1 MNITKSL
8 YVAYTQCPAL
18 VWNNLFNPLPDEGNN
33 KRAVEGERVGIFAR
47 DYFDNWEMY
56 DFYNPQ
62 TKPGVYAEYIFKYKD
77 MECRVDMLVIN
88 ADKTIDIYE
97 VKSVNDV
104 EKDKYLEDISFQYY
118 VVSNAIK
125 SVGMTVRSAILMCFN
140 RDYVYDGKQYDL
152 KQLFKVI
159 DMTNAII
166 ERLSAVEDNINSLR
180 NLDPNTCPKCPF
192 TGGCKD
198 QHETCRYLDRC
209 KALYGLAKEH
219 SAFELYGN
227 AGKMKLIEEGLLSWD
242 QIYYARKAD
251 LSDFNRTMIECYLNN
266 VNHTVCRKAELEE
279 YLSKIVY
286 PIYFFDFEG
295 VQETIPVYPNS
306 RPYEQIPFQYSLHIS
321 ESINDT
327 EEEIVKRHR
336 EFLGN
341 GVDDPR
347 EDLIKQMIKDLGDK
361 GSIIVYHE
369 TYEKGRI
376 SELIRDYP
384 QYKMEL
390 EPLLDRVVDLEKAF
404 KYHPDYQYF
413 NKKGEPTDKPKGKA
427 LTLVY
432 HPLMGNSCSI
442 KYVGPALSP
451 DRPDLNYHNLEQ
463 VHHGGEA
470 VEAYKL
476 LKTLSGKERDDL
488 INNMLKYCCLDT
500 KSMVVVY
507 LRFLE
512 LVAGD

>member
-8 YVAYTQCPAL
+8 YIAFTQCPAL
-18 VWNNLFNPLPDEGNN
+18 VWNDLFNFLPEEGDK
-33 KRAVEGERVGIFAR
+33 KRAEEGERVGAFAR

-56 DFYNPQ
+56 NSNNPQ
-62 TKPGVYAEYIFKYKD
+62 TKPGVYAEYKFIYND

-88 ADKTIDIYE
+88 GDKTVDIYE

-125 SVGMTVRSAILMCFN
+125 SMGMTVKSAKLMCFN
-140 RDYVYDGKQYDL
+140 RDYVYDGKKYDF
-152 KQLFKVI
+152 KQLFKVS

-166 ERLSAVEDNINSLR
+166 GRLSVVEANINALR
-180 NLDPNTCPKCPF
+180 TLDPNKCPKCPF
-192 TGGCKD
+192 TGNCKE

-209 KALYGLAKEH
+209 KALYGLPKEH

-227 AGKMKLIEEGLLSWD
+227 ANKVKYINDGLLTWG
-242 QIYYARKAD
+242 QIYSYRKAE
-251 LSDFNRTMIECYLNN
+251 LSDFNKTMIECYLNN
-266 VNHTVCRKAELEE
+266 IQSPVVKRNELKEF
-279 YLSKIVY
+279 LGKIQY

-306 RPYEQIPFQYSLHIS
+306 KPYEQIPFQYSLHIS

-327 EEEIVKRHR
+327 EEDIMKRHK

-341 GVDDPR
+341 GIDDPR
-347 EDLIKQMIKDLGDK
+347 EDLIKQMIVDLGDK

-376 SELIRDYP
+376 TDLIKDFP
-384 QYKMEL
+384 QYKKEL

-404 KYHPDYQYF
+404 KYHPDDQYF
-413 NKKGEPTDKPKGKA
+413 NKKGEPTDKPKGKT

-451 DRPDLNYHNLEQ
+451 DRPDLNYHNLDQ

-476 LKTLSGKERDDL
+476 LKTLSGKERDEL
-488 INNMLKYCCLDT
+488 IDNMLKYCCLDT

-507 LRFLE
+507 LKFLE
-512 LVAGD
+512 LVK